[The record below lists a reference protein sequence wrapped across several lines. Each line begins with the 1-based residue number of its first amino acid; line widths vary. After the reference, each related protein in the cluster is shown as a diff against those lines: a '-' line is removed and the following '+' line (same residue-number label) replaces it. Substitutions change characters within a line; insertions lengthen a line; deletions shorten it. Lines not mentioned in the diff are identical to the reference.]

1 MNTYTRFALSF
12 GLCAAVAFAQNS
24 SFTAASG
31 SIASEAVT
39 IAKDLGIV
47 LTIVC
52 GLSMMAGGAHM
63 ASKISGLVIGLVFAL
78 GASPIVSW
86 ISRHT

>member
-12 GLCAAVAFAQNS
+12 GLCAAVAFAQQS
-24 SFTAASG
+24 SFSSTAAG
-31 SIASEAVT
+31 ITTEAVT
-39 IAKDLGIV
+39 IARDLGIV

-78 GASPIVSW
+78 GAQPIVGW
-86 ISRHT
+86 IASHT

>member
-1 MNTYTRFALSF
+1 MNTYTRFVLSF
-12 GLCAAVAFAQNS
+12 GLCAAVAFAQQS
-24 SFTAASG
+24 SFTAAAAG
-31 SIASEAVT
+31 ITAEAVT
-39 IAKDLGIV
+39 IARDLGIV

-78 GASPIVSW
+78 GAQPIVGW
-86 ISRHT
+86 IASHT